1 MSLISFQRPCRRAA
15 ARTRVHALPA
25 VFPAKQRGLVL
36 LVALIVL
43 VAMTLAATTLVRS
56 VDTTNLIAG
65 NLAFHEAAVYSGERG
80 NELALLNWL
89 APHGGPSDP
98 ALNTDNPAAGYFAAR
113 QDPEPGVSWDVF
125 WNESLKPFAVT
136 ESAKDAAGNTVSY
149 VIHRLC
155 DSAGAP
161 AMVPCFRANLDDSG
175 SSQTTG
181 IGGTPIRPKQQVYYR
196 VTTRVAGPRNTVA
209 YLQTFIAL

>member
-1 MSLISFQRPCRRAA
+1 MSLISFQPSFRRAA
-15 ARTRVHALPA
+15 ARRRVPALSA
-25 VFPAKQRGLVL
+25 GFPAKQRGLVL

-43 VAMTLAATTLVRS
+43 VAMTLAATTLIRS

-89 APHGGPSDP
+89 SPHGGTNDP
-98 ALNTDNPAAGYFAAR
+98 ALNTDNPAAGYFAMR
-113 QDPEPGVSWDVF
+113 QDPEPGVSWDTF

-155 DSAGAP
+155 DAAGAP
-161 AMVPCFRANLDDSG
+161 TMVPCFEANLDDSG
-175 SSQTTG
+175 SSMITG
-181 IGGTPIRPKQQVYYR
+181 GGGMPIRSKKQVYYR

-209 YLQTFIAL
+209 FLQTFIAL